1 MEFITIILDTIVAA
15 LKVIGGGAEG
25 LIDFGSSI
33 LSSTTEV
40 VVTE

>member
-1 MEFITIILDTIVAA
+1 MEIINILLDTIVAA
-15 LKVIGGGAEG
+15 LKIIGEGAEG

-40 VVTE
+40 AATE